1 LAKEAKDKSY
11 EDYNWDELCKQECKL
26 KDLHV
31 PELNKCLKRHRLTEY
46 IKSGKSDKLRVII
59 NHHRTNGNAESYA
72 TEQYQ
77 TSAGRV
83 TVMMMLTMLL
93 MITTMM
99 LMKMITLMPV
109 LILMLCTKMSC
120 FLTLE
125 MKKLKIWCGQQL
137 QDREEALQEDPR

>member
-1 LAKEAKDKSY
+1 ML
-11 EDYNWDELCKQECKL
+11 KQCLENIGEGLLHACISSKYL
-26 KDLHV
+26 KH
-31 PELNKCLKRHRLTEY
+31 HRLTEY

-83 TVMMMLTMLL
+83 TVMMLL
-93 MITTMM
+93 MIARMM
-99 LMKMITLMPV
+99 LMRMLKKMITLMPV
-109 LILMLCTKMSC
+109 LILMLCTKMLC

-137 QDREEALQEDPR
+137 QDWEEALQEYPR